1 MPKLNH
7 FRKSKDGDP
16 VDLIKSRAQ
25 KQKIID
31 ALRATEV
38 YTFIGQVAQGMLQL
52 LALKAHKLGLKTTKW
67 LRTYSS
73 TTNSEQTMAFEIKEI
88 IKMGFSTN
96 EGRGNPLKILKEVS

>member
-16 VDLIKSRAQ
+16 VDSIKSPAK
-25 KQKIID
+25 KQKIIN

-52 LALKAHKLGLKTTKW
+52 LALKAHKLKLKTTKW

-73 TTNSEQTMAFEIKEI
+73 TTNSEQTMGFDIREI
-88 IKMGFSTN
+88 IKMGFYTN
-96 EGRGNPLKILKEVS
+96 KDIGNPLKILNNIF